1 MEIMAN
7 ANDTAWSQLLQEH
20 PHIITSVNATGFCD
34 IEAELIKQYREP
46 RLMCKIDFRSN
57 IPKPFDDNNL
67 SILAIV
73 NSKYRIAKTDPFIS
87 IDSSVFKSK
96 GVDKTF
102 SIPEHLE
109 SLDWQNISSESKA
122 LDAAKASGMIDYLVN
137 EQNTYLT
144 IRGRV
149 FSRDFSF
156 SLTDS
161 ENRRINYPVNGVQ
174 IEVDGGYE
182 GLSNLLLIEAKMGLS
197 SDMNIRQLLYP
208 QINFST
214 IVKKP
219 VKTYTL
225 FYQSH
230 PNGGLFHFLPFIY
243 HSGETYFDTAN
254 YRLFKLEQPENI
266 LDIDTLLLTKIDN
279 SQTGFGKPFPQADRL
294 DKVIQVLLII
304 GRLECAT
311 KEEIF
316 LGFDLVTRQWDYYLN
331 ALIWLGLAE
340 EDPIKSCYVLT
351 DKGISLLSVNE
362 SMRLLKIAQIFFS
375 NDIFNAFLNNDKP
388 HISESIKKRNGFS
401 SDSTTFGRRMS
412 TVRSWKKFVLG

>member
-1 MEIMAN
+1 MAN
-7 ANDTAWSQLLQEH
+7 ANDTAWGQILQEH
-20 PHIITSVNATGFCD
+20 THIIASVNANGFCD

-87 IDSSVFKSK
+87 INASIFKSK
-96 GVDKTF
+96 RVDKTF
-102 SIPEHLE
+102 SIPEHIE
-109 SLDWQNISSESKA
+109 SLDWQNITSESKA
-122 LDAAKASGMIDYLVN
+122 LDAAKASGMIDYLIS
-137 EQNTYLT
+137 EQETYLT

-156 SLTDS
+156 SLTDLNGRS
-161 ENRRINYPVNGVQ
+161 IDYPVNSVQ

-197 SDMNIRQLLYP
+197 TDMNIRQLLYP
-208 QINFST
+208 QLNFST
-214 IVKKP
+214 LFRKP
-219 VKTYTL
+219 VRTYTL
-225 FYQSH
+225 FYETH
-230 PNGGLFHFLPFIY
+230 TNGGLFHFLPFIY
-243 HSGETYFDTAN
+243 HNQKTYFDTAN
-254 YRLFKLEQPENI
+254 YQLFKLEQPENT

-294 DKVIQVLLII
+294 EKVIQVLLII

-331 ALIWLGLAE
+331 ALVWLGLAE
-340 EDPIKSCYVLT
+340 EDPIKSCYILT
-351 DKGISLLSVNE
+351 DKGVSLLGVNE

-375 NDIFNAFLNNDKP
+375 NDIFNAFLNNEQP
-388 HISESIKKRNGFS
+388 HISEALKKRNELY
-401 SDSTTFGRRMS
+401 SDSTFIRRMS
-412 TVRSWKKFVLG
+412 TVRSWKRFVLG